1 MSTESTDAALGAA
14 ALDAGELDAIVSRLI
29 GRPVSVVEWD
39 AIPID
44 VNAITTQ
51 AVLHLHGTARDG
63 AEWQSS
69 WDLLVKIIRSPR
81 HWPSL
86 HQVPE
91 AVRQTFIDSY
101 PWRGEMDLRAAGAGE
116 LLPDGLRLPE
126 LYRSVD
132 LGDDRL
138 ALWTEWIDA
147 TPDGWDLRRYRR
159 AATLLGRMTA
169 RWRALPGVADAAG
182 RPTQLRD
189 LVNGPVMTFVV
200 SRLSVPGLAGH
211 PLFADLDAAPLF
223 ADLAVLAGRL
233 PALLDHLETR
243 PRSIGHG
250 DACPQNLLVA
260 RDDPDTLV
268 AIDLSWPHPEAI
280 GYDLG
285 QLLIGRAHSGDLPVG
300 ALPEV
305 HDEILDGF
313 VTGLREEGC
322 PVPVDDVRFAFD
334 ATIVLRCAFM
344 SLPLDRLGE
353 PVTPELAA
361 FAARRI
367 ELTRY
372 LVALGLAIPD
382 PRGG

>member
-14 ALDAGELDAIVSRLI
+14 ALDAVELDATVSRLI
-29 GRPVSVVEWD
+29 GRPVTVVEWD
-39 AIPID
+39 VTPID
-44 VNAITTQ
+44 VDAITTE

-63 AEWQSS
+63 AGRQTS
-69 WDLLVKIIRSPR
+69 WDLLVKIVRSPR
-81 HWPSL
+81 HWPAL
-86 HQVPE
+86 NRVPE
-91 AVRQTFIDSY
+91 AVRQTFIDY
-101 PWRGEMDLRAAGAGE
+101 PWRCEMDLRAAGAGE

-147 TPDGWDLRRYRR
+147 TPDGWDLGRYRR

-169 RWRALPGVADAAG
+169 RWRMLPGVDAAG

-189 LVNGPVMTFVV
+189 LVNGPIMTFVV
-200 SRLSVPGLAGH
+200 PRLSDPRLVGH
-211 PLFADLDAAPLF
+211 PLFADLDTGPLF
-223 ADLAVLAGRL
+223 DDLTILAGRL

-285 QLLIGRAHSGDLPVG
+285 QLLIGRAHSGDLPIG
-300 ALPEV
+300 ALPEL
-305 HDEILDGF
+305 HDKILDGF

-322 PVPVDDVRFAFD
+322 HVPVDDVRFAFD
-334 ATIVLRCAFM
+334 VATVLRCAFI
-344 SLPLDRLGE
+344 SLPLDRLDE

-372 LVALGLAIPD
+372 LVDLGLAIPD
-382 PRGG
+382 HRGG